1 MVIIYCGN
9 NDVMEAVVAF
19 VAIRYDVVSS
29 DDDVRCVDMVMG
41 ER

>member
-1 MVIIYCGN
+1 MLWRQCGLGS
-9 NDVMEAVVAF
+9 
-19 VAIRYDVVSS
+19 IRYDVVSS